1 MIIKFACFFI
11 LCSLQIINLCFVN
24 NTFAQGINIASSQKT
39 ADLRDVPAVWHK
51 LITQLANDGIQGTDI
66 NLAFLEL
73 SNVPSQKPMGYKMQE
88 LYTNKFVPKPKSKVG
103 KKPALKV
110 YKNVV
115 NQVNVDKCKDFLQ
128 IHEKSFDY
136 IEKKYEVPREI
147 AVALLF
153 VETRLG
159 TWLGEDSALFMLA
172 SMSQSTEVNN
182 ISTWLPKFSGYK
194 NNVTWMNQTMVKRAD
209 WAYKELYAL
218 LQYARNNNID
228 PTTMPGSM
236 YGAIGICQFMP
247 SNIAKYGADGNGDG
261 IINLFVEADA
271 IASLAHYLYLHGWRK
286 GQSLQKQHKILKTYN
301 RIDIYANTILAL
313 NDSIIKNNN
322 LKIKIK

>member
-1 MIIKFACFFI
+1 MRIKIACFFI
-11 LCSLQIINLCFVN
+11 LCSLQIISFCFIN
-24 NTFAQGINIASSQKT
+24 NTFAQGIKIVSTQK
-39 ADLRDVPAVWHK
+39 AEDLRDIPEIWHK
-51 LITQLANDGIQGTDI
+51 LIAQLANDGLQGADI

-73 SNVPSQKPMGYKMQE
+73 DNVPSQKSMGNKIQE
-88 LYTNKFVPKPKSKVG
+88 LYSNKFYPKPKSKAG

-115 NQVNVDKCKDFLQ
+115 SQVNVDKCQDFLQ
-128 IHEKSFDY
+128 INEKAFDF

-159 TWLGEDSALFMLA
+159 TWLGKDAAFFMLA
-172 SMSQSTEVNN
+172 SMSQATEINN
-182 ISTWLPKFSGYK
+182 ISTWLPKLSGYK
-194 NNVTWMNQTMVKRAD
+194 KNVNWINQTMTKRAD

-218 LQYARNNNID
+218 LEYARNNNID
-228 PTTMPGSM
+228 PTTMPSSI

-247 SNIAKYGADGNGDG
+247 SNITRYGADGNGDG

-271 IASLAHYLYLHGWRK
+271 IASLANYLYLHGWRK
-286 GQSLQKQHKILKTYN
+286 GQPRKKQHKILKSYN
-301 RIDIYANTILAL
+301 RINIYANTILAL
-313 NDSIIKNNN
+313 NDSIIKNAN
-322 LKIKIK
+322 LKISVK